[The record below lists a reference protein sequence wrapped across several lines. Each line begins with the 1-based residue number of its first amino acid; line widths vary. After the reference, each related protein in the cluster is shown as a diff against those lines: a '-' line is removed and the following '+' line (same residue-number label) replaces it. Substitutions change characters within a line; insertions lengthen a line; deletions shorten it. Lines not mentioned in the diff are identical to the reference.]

1 MSTLSHSAKPGDC
14 CLGAGQ
20 PSLCKSGGDRSL
32 LEPFQLAILFPTS
45 ETDRFG
51 VPPSLRQHAAKV

>member
-1 MSTLSHSAKPGDC
+1 M
-14 CLGAGQ
+14 
-20 PSLCKSGGDRSL
+20 

-51 VPPSLRQHAAKV
+51 VPPSLRQHAAKVQLMCAVLGIAESVRMPR